1 MQSSSVISAIAR
13 LGDPDDLLDFSH
25 FEKVLSCCTPTLQ
38 SRWYACVGTGMAK
51 AGLDANIFI
60 KGYSDPILL
69 KLTITFHTFL
79 SDVATTFSTYPAVNS
94 YVAVQLSSLEIFIN
108 FMWTSLRALESDKS
122 DELLKDDSQ
131 LAV

>member
-1 MQSSSVISAIAR
+1 
-13 LGDPDDLLDFSH
+13 
-25 FEKVLSCCTPTLQ
+25 
-38 SRWYACVGTGMAK
+38 MAK